1 MQQEN
6 QHIASALVAFLFLI
20 AIVTTASAVTWN
32 EVGDAGDTPLT
43 AQTPIG
49 TGALHTI
56 VGTISPATDTD
67 VFRIYIPDP
76 SIFSITMNGTD
87 LIGSGDDTEL
97 WVMDALGNWVFN
109 DDDSGPQWLSQINA
123 GALAGRPAGIYLV
136 AYNQFSTIPMNTQLY
151 PIIGWEFK
159 NTPSQTG
166 TVQLNLTGAEFVPQL
181 AAAETASVPEP
192 SSLLLLGMGFVGF
205 GVRKL
210 RLKFF

>member
-1 MQQEN
+1 MQLKR
-6 QHIASALVAFLFLI
+6 QHIAGAFVTFLFFI
-20 AIVTTASAVTWN
+20 SITTASAVTWN

-97 WVMDALGNWVFN
+97 WVMNAFGNLVFN
-109 DDDSGPQWLSQINA
+109 DDDSGPTDWLSQINA

-136 AYNQFSTIPMNTQLY
+136 AYNQFSTKPMNTQIY

-192 SSLLLLGMGFVGF
+192 NSLLLFVMGFVGF